1 MTREFGCL
9 TFGPSMSPRL
19 VLFVFA
25 ATAAGCAPGAPAGSP
40 DAEGASPAEALSAP
54 PAPAPPAFAPI
65 VASHNELRAAHCA
78 PPLGWSDELAR
89 VAQGWAD
96 KLAKRGC
103 NLEHNQTPYGENLA
117 SATPG
122 SLGPDGIVRLWYA
135 ERAKYDHGN
144 PKFSMTAG
152 HFTQLVWVGTRKVG
166 CGVAKCAD
174 KDVWVCDYDPAGNVQ
189 GQFRENVLP
198 TTCKR

>member
-1 MTREFGCL
+1 
-9 TFGPSMSPRL
+9 MSPRGWVFL
-19 VLFVFA
+19 VVSFA
-25 ATAAGCAPGAPAGSP
+25 SACAPPAPAGTP
-40 DAEGASPAEALSAP
+40 DSDVAAPAEALSASGA
-54 PAPAPPAFAPI
+54 PAPAAFAPML
-65 VASHNELRAAHCA
+65 ATHDELRAAHCA
-78 PPLGWSDELAR
+78 PPLAWSADLAR

-96 KLAKRGC
+96 KLARRGC
-103 NLEHNQTPYGENLA
+103 NLEHNSTPYGENLA

-135 ERAKYDHGN
+135 ELAKYDFSK

-152 HFTQLVWVGTRKVG
+152 HFTQLVWVGTRRVG
-166 CGVAKCAD
+166 CGMSKCAD
-174 KDVWVCDYDPAGNVQ
+174 KEVWVCDYDPAGNVE

>member
-1 MTREFGCL
+1 MTQRFGCPNL
-9 TFGPSMSPRL
+9 LHRMSRRAW
-19 VLFVFA
+19 VLGVVVA
-25 ATAAGCAPGAPAGSP
+25 AAGCTPVARAGTP
-40 DAEGASPAEALSAP
+40 DAEGAAPAEALSASST
-54 PAPAPPAFAPI
+54 PAPPAFAPML
-65 VASHNELRAAHCA
+65 ATHNELRAAHCA

-89 VAQGWAD
+89 LAQGWAD

-122 SLGPDGIVRLWYA
+122 SLGPDGAVRLWYA
-135 ERAKYDHGN
+135 ERAKYDFGKAN
-144 PKFSMTAG
+144 FSMTTG
-152 HFTQLVWVGTRKVG
+152 HFTQLAWVGTRRVG
-166 CGVAKCAD
+166 CGTAKCAD
-174 KDVWVCDYDPAGNVQ
+174 KELWVCDYDPPGNVQ